1 MSGLS
6 VEGGSGMVRILLI
19 YPQLLFA
26 WSFPIMSYCVGRN
39 DVAIHADA
47 AQCLFLWVS
56 L

>member
-1 MSGLS
+1 
-6 VEGGSGMVRILLI
+6 MVRMMLI
-19 YPQLLFA
+19 YAQLLFA

-39 DVAIHADA
+39 DVAINAVA